1 AVAGPS
7 PRRRHG
13 EGTAPDAR
21 FREPK
26 LAELAISACYRL
38 AVDAEAAREVADGR
52 QARARRHAPGL
63 DAAPQ
68 VVDEL
73 AMDRRRAGPA
83 LQRDD
88 HAPTVI
94 RSIALV
100 KCVNNRLNMWL
111 IGLGQQPALRAG
123 RP

>member
-1 AVAGPS
+1 MVLAVAGAS
-7 PRRRHG
+7 PRRRQRKSA
-13 EGTAPDAR
+13 APDAR
-21 FREPK
+21 FREPQG
-26 LAELAISACYRL
+26 AELAIGARHRL

-73 AMDRRRAGPA
+73 AMDRRRAGPT

-100 KCVNNRLNMWL
+100 KWANNRSTQWL
-111 IGLGQQPALRAG
+111 LA
-123 RP
+123 

>member
-38 AVDAEAAREVADGR
+38 AVDAEAAREVADGG
-52 QARARRHAPGL
+52 QACARRHAPGL

-88 HAPTVI
+88 HAPTGD
-94 RSIALV
+94 RPIALG
-100 KCVNNRLNMWL
+100 KWANHRLGKA
-111 IGLGQQPALRAG
+111 II
-123 RP
+123 